1 MAFADSSRLCFHVNH
16 LKIMFSSDNLNK
28 FLIISILFFASAGFI
43 TAQTG
48 NAKLAQLRRQ
58 LAFDYLQPAP
68 HLALAKYYW
77 QKGDRLQAFYISEYA
92 RRARFP
98 EPIFNQAFADAFS
111 GAARYSNSPVGM
123 SWLDENKANAPA
135 PKTDDKQATEIF
147 EKAVVMQKSGKLK
160 QAEDLFVKAAE
171 LAPESV
177 EIQAWTGRFF
187 YKVRADNPRALDYYL
202 NAYFLSPHAYE
213 TEFVESRIRKIN
225 WEAAE
230 IKFAQLIKS
239 GVSPAQMTSDA
250 NPTVV
255 LMALERMSVQW
266 KPEYLNS
273 AVEQMTHDDE
283 TLRWQA
289 TAAIMKNINRSF
301 DKMLESLLQDED
313 LRRRGL
319 AAYIAAHLWKQE
331 SFPILRNLL
340 NEKAQLLRFDALSAL
355 IEEASPQ
362 AFKIIAEHRQNETAA
377 KLKEMID
384 KSLARP

>member
-1 MAFADSSRLCFHVNH
+1 MLSSI
-16 LKIMFSSDNLNK
+16 KLNNY
-28 FLIISILFFASAGFI
+28 FVIAVLFFAFAAFA

-48 NAKLAQLRRQ
+48 NTKLTQLRRQ
-58 LAFDYLQPAP
+58 LAMEYMQPAP

-92 RRARFP
+92 RMARFP
-98 EPIFNQAFADAFS
+98 EPIFNQAFASAFS
-111 GAARYSNSPVGM
+111 GAARYSSAPVAM
-123 SWLDENKANAPA
+123 SWLDESKTVAPT
-135 PKTDDKQATEIF
+135 PQKDDKQATDTF
-147 EKAVVMQKSGKLK
+147 EKAIAMQKLGKLK

-171 LAPESV
+171 LAPESI
-177 EIQAWTGRFF
+177 EIQSWTGRFF
-187 YKVRADNPRALDYYL
+187 YKVKTDNPRALEYYL

-230 IKFAQLIKS
+230 IKFAQLLQS
-239 GVSPAQMTSDA
+239 GVSLTQITDDP

-266 KPEYLNS
+266 KPEYLEA
-273 AVEQMTHDDE
+273 AVENMKHDDE

-289 TAAIMKNINRSF
+289 TEAVMKNVTRSF
-301 DKMLESLLQDED
+301 DKTLESLLQDED

-331 SFPILRNLL
+331 SFPILQNML
-340 NEKAQLLRFDALSAL
+340 NEKAQLLRFDALSSL
-355 IEEASPQ
+355 IIEASPQ
-362 AFKIIAEHRQNETAA
+362 AFKIISEHRQNEPDA
-377 KLKEMID
+377 KLKELID